1 MCKRKA
7 RAPAAAV
14 AVAAVETAAVPPA
27 TAITKA
33 HAFRP
38 RFRGLADRQRD
49 TLWTYYMYLVYRVMN
64 DNSSKSQQGRF
75 RN

>member
-7 RAPAAAV
+7 RAPAIVV
-14 AVAAVETAAVPPA
+14 AVAAFAAAVPPA

>member
-49 TLWTYYMYLVYRVMN
+49 TLWTYYMYLV
-64 DNSSKSQQGRF
+64 
-75 RN
+75 

>member
-7 RAPAAAV
+7 RAPAIVV
-14 AVAAVETAAVPPA
+14 AVAAFAAAMLPA

-64 DNSSKSQQGRF
+64 DNSSKSQQGRS